1 MREVRYLR
9 PLEYPVR
16 PIRLTDR
23 YFTRVSC
30 ALHLFAPSFAP
41 TSSFPLSAK
50 PDLPS
55 LFSYLHCS
63 FQEAQE
69 TMMAMEDY
77 PLMQPCS
84 NVTTKHVSSS
94 YTTKTE
100 ACASNNEMG
109 SYVSWASGGSEECE
123 TFDSIS
129 LCNRFERRR
138 ERGGGA
144 IEHIVE
150 ALDDVISQIFDA
162 FVISPADIDC
172 VADVIDEAT
181 QELTAEFTEENTESG
196 GFEVQ
201 AL

>member
-1 MREVRYLR
+1 
-9 PLEYPVR
+9 
-16 PIRLTDR
+16 
-23 YFTRVSC
+23 
-30 ALHLFAPSFAP
+30 
-41 TSSFPLSAK
+41 
-50 PDLPS
+50 
-55 LFSYLHCS
+55 
-63 FQEAQE
+63 
-69 TMMAMEDY
+69 MEDY

-94 YTTKTE
+94 YSTKTE
-100 ACASNNEMG
+100 ACASNNEMN
-109 SYVSWASGGSEECE
+109 SYVSWKSGGSEECE

-129 LCNRFERRR
+129 LYSARFERRR
-138 ERGGGA
+138 ERERGA

-150 ALDDVISQIFDA
+150 ALDDAISQIFDA

-181 QELTAEFTEENTESG
+181 QELAAELTEDTENSG